1 MTDRRA
7 METLQSAS
15 KNGVPAASS
24 AVALGE
30 GAALNGIRWFEVPLL
45 FYFMVHFFP
54 PMPSGIA
61 NLCLALGAAGVLWEC
76 RAEHWRRLERL
87 RHPLVLAWGILV
99 ALLAISLRQVPDDLL
114 RESWRYFS
122 KDLLKHTLFALV
134 ILLYLD
140 TADRARRVLLAG
152 TLACALMLAFCL
164 AEIAAMIWKTG
175 RLKFQRDY
183 LFYLMFFFPFLL
195 VTYRF
200 DSRWRLLCFALAS
213 ATIALA
219 FLMGFR
225 GAVLALLVMSLI
237 FSVFARIWGV
247 LFFGTVFAAA
257 GLAVFF
263 YWFPEQAAYVLAKFQ
278 QTGSS
283 GRVSGHWLPAWEMS
297 MQAPWLGHGFGHH
310 LFSYQFGLQ
319 MDQNAAW
326 TTITT
331 ELPRSQHSVVFETLF
346 MAGWPALLLLGTI
359 VGTII
364 FSLGKMVWRR
374 REAVF
379 SSPWLS
385 LALAVFIALIGNFLV
400 FYQTED
406 PGWRTAPI
414 AVMLAVSCHLALRK
428 VGDGS
433 DSE

>member
-7 METLQSAS
+7 KETLQSTS
-15 KNGVPAASS
+15 KNSELAPSS

-30 GAALNGIRWFEVPLL
+30 GTVLTGISWFEVPLL

-54 PMPSGIA
+54 PMPSAIP
-61 NLCLALGAAGVLWEC
+61 NLCLALGAMGVVWEC
-76 RAEHWRRLERL
+76 RTEHWRRLESL
-87 RHPLVLAWGILV
+87 QHPLVLGWGILV
-99 ALLAISLRQVPDDLL
+99 ALLAISLLQVPEDLL

-134 ILLYLD
+134 VLLYLD

-152 TLACALMLAFCL
+152 VLACALLLSFCL
-164 AEIAAMIWKTG
+164 MEIIIAVWKTG
-175 RLKFQRDY
+175 KLPFQRDY

-200 DSRWRLLCFALAS
+200 DSRWRFLCIALAS

-237 FSVFARIWGV
+237 FTIFARIWGV
-247 LFFGTVFAAA
+247 LLFGAIFAAA
-257 GLAVFF
+257 GLAIFF

-278 QTGSS
+278 QTDSS
-283 GRVSGHWLPAWEMS
+283 TRVSGHWLPAWEMS

-310 LFSYQFGLQ
+310 LFGYNFGLQ
-319 MDQNAAW
+319 MHQHVAW
-326 TTITT
+326 TGITT
-331 ELPRSQHSVVFETLF
+331 GLPRSPHSVVFETLF

-359 VGTII
+359 VGANII
-364 FSLGKMVWRR
+364 LLGKMVWRR

-379 SSPWLS
+379 SSSWLS

-406 PGWRTAPI
+406 PSWRTAPI
-414 AVMLAVSCHLALRK
+414 AVMLAVSCLSALRDAR
-428 VGDGS
+428 DGA
-433 DSE
+433 DCE

>member
-7 METLQSAS
+7 MKTLQSAN
-15 KNGVPAASS
+15 KNGVPAALS
-24 AVALGE
+24 AVVLGQ
-30 GAALNGIRWFEVPLL
+30 GAVLAGIRWFEVPLL

-76 RAEHWRRLERL
+76 RTEHWRRLERL
-87 RHPLVLAWGILV
+87 RHPLVLGWGGLV
-99 ALLAISLRQVPDDLL
+99 ALLAISLLQVPEDLL

-152 TLACALMLAFCL
+152 VLACALLLSFCL
-164 AEIAAMIWKTG
+164 VEIIIAVWKAG
-175 RLKFQRDY
+175 KLPFQRDY

-195 VTYRF
+195 VIYRF
-200 DSRWRLLCFALAS
+200 DSRWRFLCIALAS
-213 ATIALA
+213 TTIALA

-225 GAVLALLVMSLI
+225 GAVLAFLIMSLI
-237 FSVFARIWGV
+237 FTVFARIWGV
-247 LFFGTVFAAA
+247 LLFGAVFAAA
-257 GLAVFF
+257 GLAILF

-278 QTGSS
+278 QTDS
-283 GRVSGHWLPAWEMS
+283 GARVNGHWLPAWEMS
-297 MQAPWLGHGFGHH
+297 MQTPWLGHGFGHH
-310 LFSYQFGLQ
+310 LFGYHFGLQ
-319 MDQNAAW
+319 MDQHAAW
-326 TTITT
+326 TRITT
-331 ELPRSQHSVVFETLF
+331 LLPSSPHSVVFETLF

-359 VGTII
+359 VGAII
-364 FSLGKMVWRR
+364 FSLGKILWRW

-379 SSPWLS
+379 SSSWLS

-406 PGWRTAPI
+406 PSWRTAPI
-414 AVMLAVSCHLALRK
+414 AVMLAVSCLLALRD
-428 VGDGS
+428 VGDGA
-433 DSE
+433 DCG

>member
-1 MTDRRA
+1 
-7 METLQSAS
+7 MESLQLAS
-15 KNGVPAASS
+15 KNGLPAASS
-24 AVALGE
+24 AVALDK
-30 GAALNGIRWFEVPLL
+30 GATLTGIRWFEVPLL
-45 FYFMVHFFP
+45 FYFMAHFFP

-61 NLCLALGAAGVLWEC
+61 NLCLALGAVGVLWEC
-76 RAEHWRRLERL
+76 RIEHWRRLERL
-87 RHPLVLAWGILV
+87 RHPLVLGWVGLV
-99 ALLAISLRQVPDDLL
+99 ALLAISLLQVPEDLL

-122 KDLLKHTLFALV
+122 KDLLKHSLFALV

-140 TADRARRVLLAG
+140 TSDRARRVLLAG
-152 TLACALMLAFCL
+152 TLACALMLVFCL
-164 AEIAAMIWKTG
+164 TEIVAMTWKTG
-175 RLKFQRDY
+175 RLPFQRDY

-200 DSRWRLLCFALAS
+200 DSRWRFLCFALAT

-237 FSVFARIWGV
+237 FSVFARIWSV
-247 LFFGTVFAAA
+247 LFFGAVIAAA
-257 GLAVFF
+257 GLAIFF
-263 YWFPEQAAYVLAKFQ
+263 YWFPDQAAYVLAKFQ

-283 GRVSGHWLPAWEMS
+283 ARVSGHWLPAWDMS

-319 MDQNAAW
+319 MDSHPLWARYWSEQLGW
-326 TTITT
+326 
-331 ELPRSQHSVVFETLF
+331 LPRSPHSVVFETLF

-359 VGTII
+359 VGAII
-364 FSLGKMVWRR
+364 FSLGKMVWRW
-374 REAVF
+374 RESVF
-379 SSPWLS
+379 SSSWLS

-406 PGWRTAPI
+406 PSWRTAPI
-414 AVMLAVSCHLALRK
+414 AVMLAVSCLLALRD
-428 VGDGS
+428 VGDGA
-433 DSE
+433 DCG